1 MWLTPIVK
9 VWGGGGGKQAAAKS
23 KAGDVGSKA
32 ERISL
37 PHLDKTTVHKKTVKF
52 KGG

>member
-1 MWLTPIVK
+1 MINPNCEGL
-9 VWGGGGGKQAAAKS
+9 GGGGGNQAAAKS